1 MKEYYSGK
9 KTYLCRTFYVIPF
22 YKTKQL
28 TFSTFV
34 FCLKS
39 YIQNMTKPKKK
50 PIWRP
55 VIIIVLE
62 GDRYN

>member
-28 TFSTFV
+28 SFSTFV

-50 PIWRP
+50 PSGGP
-55 VIIIVLE
+55 
-62 GDRYN
+62 